1 MENRIAIFSPHTTWD
16 GVQDGVGEWL
26 AQCLPL
32 EKCDPIHPGVVP
44 STGMGRICQLTE
56 SLSLRE
62 AIEII
67 KTHIGI
73 PHLRLA
79 LARGKS
85 IGKLNGS
92 IGLVLLYY
100 ISLPTSGPTFSKKGG
115 RYLTHIVIY
124 EIMRPPPLMPYK
136 KYRLYDNDTNIQ
148 TKWPPIDTLAPLSQ
162 KRGRI

>member
-32 EKCDPIHPGVVP
+32 EKCDPIHPGVMP
-44 STGMGRICQLTE
+44 NTGMGRICQLTE

-92 IGLVLLYY
+92 IGLVLVCPL
-100 ISLPTSGPTFSKKGG
+100 LAQVG
-115 RYLTHIVIY
+115 RQN
-124 EIMRPPPLMPYK
+124 K
-136 KYRLYDNDTNIQ
+136 NYRLYDNDTNIQ
-148 TKWPPIDTLAPLSQ
+148 KKWPPTDTLAPLYKNGEGYS
-162 KRGRI
+162 KNNHHCHKNEGSNKK

>member
-32 EKCDPIHPGVVP
+32 EKCDPIHPGVMP
-44 STGMGRICQLTE
+44 NTGMGRICQLTE
-56 SLSLRE
+56 SLSLRD

-85 IGKLNGS
+85 IGKLNGVV
-92 IGLVLLYY
+92 LVCPLLVQPSKKKKSQA
-100 ISLPTSGPTFSKKGG
+100 SLPKNGG
-115 RYLTHIVIY
+115 GI
-124 EIMRPPPLMPYK
+124 
-136 KYRLYDNDTNIQ
+136 
-148 TKWPPIDTLAPLSQ
+148 
-162 KRGRI
+162 